1 MVASTPAA
9 GTLTAAEPVP
19 VAIAART
26 STLALQDPVASVRRQ
41 IRSCEAWLPPGWFIA
56 AVYSDVESGATDL
69 EYRSG
74 DCGSHGRVGHG
85 HHE

>member
-1 MVASTPAA
+1 MVPSAPSAA

-41 IRSCEAWLPPGWFIA
+41 IRSCEEWLPPGWFIA
-56 AVYSDVESGATDL
+56 AVYSDVESGATDPG
-69 EYRSG
+69 EP
-74 DCGSHGRVGHG
+74 
-85 HHE
+85 